1 MQAVLLIQCPDQP
14 GIVARVSECLYRTG
28 ANILTSDQH
37 TTDARG
43 GRFFMRLVFAL
54 ADGGALDG
62 FEESWRPLA
71 DELQADYSLHDMTK
85 RPRMGILVSK
95 FDHCLFDLL
104 HRQRAG
110 ELAADIP
117 IVLSNH
123 EDARDLVE
131 RYGIPFQH
139 IPMTKATKLDGER
152 AIIDAARGVTDF
164 LVFARYMQ
172 IVSDGFLGGYGKPI
186 INIHHSFLPSFK
198 GANPYRQAYERG
210 VKLIGATAHYVTA
223 DLDEGPI
230 IAQAVEPVYY
240 KDNTD
245 DLKRKGRNLEQY
257 TLAAAIHAHIERR
270 IIQYGNRTIV
280 FQ

>member
-1 MQAVLLIQCPDQP
+1 MHAVLLMQCPDQP
-14 GIVARVSECLYRTG
+14 GIVARVSECLYKSG
-28 ANILTSDQH
+28 ANILTADQH

-43 GRFFMRLVFAL
+43 GRFFMRIVFAL
-54 ADGGALDG
+54 EQADSLGA
-62 FEESWRPLA
+62 FEEAWQPLA
-71 DELQADYSLHDMTK
+71 SELQADYRLHNMDQ

-95 FDHCLFDLL
+95 YDHCLFDLL

-117 IVLSNH
+117 LVLSNH
-123 EDARDLVE
+123 DDVRELVE
-131 RYGIPFQH
+131 RYGIPFRH
-139 IPMTKATKLDGER
+139 VPMSKATKLDGER
-152 AIIDAARGVTDF
+152 TIIDAARDTTDF

-172 IVSDGFLGGYGKPI
+172 IVSDGFLGGYGKPV

-230 IAQAVEPVYY
+230 IAQAVDAVYY
-240 KDNTD
+240 KDGVE

-257 TLAAAIHAHIERR
+257 TLAAAIRAHIEHR
-270 IIQYGNRTIV
+270 IIQYENRTIV
-280 FQ
+280 FE

>member
-14 GIVARVSECLYRTG
+14 GIVAKVSDCLYQSG
-28 ANILTSDQH
+28 ANILTADQH
-37 TTDARG
+37 TTDAQG
-43 GRFFMRLVFAL
+43 GRFFMRIVFAL
-54 ADGGALDG
+54 DDGQALGA
-62 FEESWRPLA
+62 FEERWHPLA
-71 DELQADYSLHDMTK
+71 QQLRADHELHDVAK

-95 FDHCLFDLL
+95 YDHCLFDLL

-117 IVLSNH
+117 MVLSNH

-131 RYGIPFQH
+131 RYGIPFHH
-139 IPMTKATKLDGER
+139 IPVTKETKLDAER
-152 AIIDAARGVTDF
+152 AIIDAARGHTDF

-172 IVSDGFLGGYGKPI
+172 IVSDGFLGGYGKPV

-223 DLDEGPI
+223 HLDEGPI
-230 IAQAVEPVYY
+230 IAQAVEAVYY
-240 KDNTD
+240 KDTVE

-257 TLAAAIHAHIERR
+257 TLASAIRAHIERR
-270 IIQYGNRTIV
+270 ILQFENRTIV
-280 FQ
+280 FE